1 MRGYLI
7 DRVLPRFAWNN
18 LLVSVI
24 WFVTSLVFGAGGY
37 IGEVLTV
44 FGIALVF
51 TVIDHFSGRIS
62 RD

>member
-1 MRGYLI
+1 MKAYLFNK
-7 DRVLPRFAWNN
+7 VLQSLAGNY

-24 WFVTSLVFGAGGY
+24 WFFTSLVFGAGGY